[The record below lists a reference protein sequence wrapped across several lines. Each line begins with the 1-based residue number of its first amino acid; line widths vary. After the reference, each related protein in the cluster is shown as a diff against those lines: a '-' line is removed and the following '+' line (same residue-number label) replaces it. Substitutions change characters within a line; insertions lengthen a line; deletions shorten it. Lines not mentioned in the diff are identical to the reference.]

1 MQGMEGEQMSDTTYM
16 VVFRG
21 ELVEGAD
28 PQQVKESLQQL
39 FKLPP
44 DKVEQLFSLP
54 AVVLKKN
61 LSHEQAHTL
70 KRQLEKIGVR
80 SEVQAMAEARVVPV
94 STPIPA
100 AAPSP
105 SQSGDEVVSTIRA
118 AKQGKGGEGDNLQ
131 VEFHGQGGEYFKIWI
146 VNILLSI
153 VTVGIYSAW
162 AKVRNHRYFYSNTRI
177 GKGSFEYTANP
188 VAILKGRIAAVVF
201 LVAFSM
207 SGQFMPL
214 LGVALQLIFIALVPW
229 LINRSMAFRNRN
241 TVYRNLRFGFDGDY
255 MGAMK
260 AFVLWPLA
268 GVFTVGILMPYAI
281 FRQKQYIVEN
291 SRYGTSNFSPAFEWR
306 DVYGIALRAFLLIIV
321 AVVLMLVP
329 LIGPLLSIAVY
340 LLIFAYLTA
349 TMGNLVYNRSHLLTH
364 GFSSTLQTKEL
375 ALIYLTNWLMLLF
388 TLGLAMPWVKV
399 RLAKYRAQHLVVV
412 VDGSI
417 DNFIAAE
424 EKQVGALGEEIGE
437 AFDMDIGL

>member
-1 MQGMEGEQMSDTTYM
+1 MSDATYM

-21 ELVEGAD
+21 ELVEGVD
-28 PQQVKESLQQL
+28 PEQVKQSMQQL
-39 FKLPP
+39 FKLTR
-44 DKVEQLFSLP
+44 DKVEQLFNLP

-61 LSHEQAHTL
+61 LSHELAHTL
-70 KRQLEKIGVR
+70 KRQLEKMGVR
-80 SEVQAMAEARVVPV
+80 SEVQAMAEAKVITVGEH
-94 STPIPA
+94 SAGA
-100 AAPSP
+100 ATS
-105 SQSGDEVVSTIRA
+105 SDEADSDDGHR
-118 AKQGKGGEGDNLQ
+118 LQ

-177 GKGSFEYTANP
+177 GSGSFEYTADP
-188 VAILKGRIAAVVF
+188 VAILKGRIAAVLF

-214 LGVALQLIFIALVPW
+214 LGVVLQLIFIALVPW

-241 TVYRNLRFGFDGDY
+241 TVYRNVRFGFDGDY

-281 FRQKQYIVEN
+281 FRQKHYIVEN
-291 SRYGTSNFSPAFEWR
+291 SRYGTSNFTPEFEWR
-306 DVYGIALRAFLLIIV
+306 DVYGIALRALLLIVV
-321 AVVLMLVP
+321 AVVLLLVP
-329 LIGPLLSIAVY
+329 LVGPLLAMAVY
-340 LLIFAYLTA
+340 LLIFAYFTA
-349 TMGNLVYNRSHLLTH
+349 SISNLVYNHSHLSTH
-364 GFSSTLQTKEL
+364 GFTSTLNTKEL
-375 ALIYLTNWLMLLF
+375 VLIYFTNGLMLFF
-388 TLGLAMPWVKV
+388 TLGLAMPWAKV

-412 VDGSI
+412 VDGSL

-424 EKQVGALGEEIGE
+424 EQQVGTLGEEIGE